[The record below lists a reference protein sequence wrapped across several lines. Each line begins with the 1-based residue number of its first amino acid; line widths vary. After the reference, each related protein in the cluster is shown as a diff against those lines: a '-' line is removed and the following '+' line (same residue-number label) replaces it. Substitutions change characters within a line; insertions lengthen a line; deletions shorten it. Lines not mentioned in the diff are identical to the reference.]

1 MLAMEETAHPLGEL
15 PHVPQT
21 LSNPTETHLS
31 FKYFCGGNE
40 VKSKSQSILETVL
53 RLENRRANMPRDIQG
68 VIAFRFCE
76 KQRKILKKLKQVA
89 AECESPVD
97 DKGYCFKNLSA
108 AEQQALCLCKVS
120 LNFSIPQIS
129 DPDSIAIL
137 KLLKLLYYKI
147 KAALCIDTSSTL
159 ACIKDKDFINGKLE
173 GLLKKRFQTVSAALS
188 GTSNWGRAVFYS
200 LPFMISEKTRLLH
213 FKFATMNKE
222 RRMTALMQALRGN
235 DHEVKFPQKRIKVK
249 ASRNEILKSG
259 MTIMT
264 IPSQKDCVMEFDFEN
279 EVGSGLGPTMEFYA
293 LSAFEL
299 KSLKHL
305 WRPMEDGTLFPSPL
319 DPDTRDLEREQ
330 QALKC
335 FQYMGWLVGRAI
347 SDKRLADLPFA
358 EVFWEMV
365 LDQVLT
371 MSDVVRVD
379 KVKGMFL
386 LELDAVK
393 RRKEE
398 IEANPLLTSAQKKTH
413 ISSLKLKN
421 DCKIEDLGLSFVLQG
436 YDSIELKADGSSVEL
451 TTENVGE
458 YLSLTTYYTLNKTV
472 SLQVNGFRNG
482 FSLVLPVETL
492 QFFKS
497 SEMETLICGNKPE
510 QWDVRMLSEN
520 ILPVH
525 GYHKDSPQ
533 YKHFIEYLTTLQR
546 DKQRLFL
553 KYVTGSPRLPSGGFA
568 ELTPKLTVAKRIT
581 PEGDHPDLYLPSVM
595 TCQNYLKVPKYSSY
609 TVLKDKF
616 DYALSEGQNSFTL
629 S

>member
-1 MLAMEETAHPLGEL
+1 
-15 PHVPQT
+15 
-21 LSNPTETHLS
+21 
-31 FKYFCGGNE
+31 
-40 VKSKSQSILETVL
+40 
-53 RLENRRANMPRDIQG
+53 MPRDIQG

-97 DKGYCFKNLSA
+97 DRGRCFKNLSA

-120 LNFSIPQIS
+120 LNFSIPQIN
-129 DPDSIAIL
+129 DPNSIAIL
-137 KLLKLLYYKI
+137 KLLKFLYCQV
-147 KAALCIDTSSTL
+147 KAALCVNASSTL
-159 ACIKDKDFINGKLE
+159 ACIKDKDFVNSKLE

-188 GTSNWGRAVFYS
+188 GTSNWGRGVFYS
-200 LPFMISEKTRLLH
+200 LPFMISEKIRLLH

-222 RRMTALMQALRGN
+222 RRMAALMQALRGS
-235 DHEVKFPQKRIKVK
+235 DHEIKYPHKRIKVK
-249 ASRNEILKSG
+249 ASRDEILKSG
-259 MTIMT
+259 MAIMAVG
-264 IPSQKDCVMEFDFEN
+264 SQRDCVMEFDFEH
-279 EVGSGLGPTMEFYA
+279 EAGSGLGPTMEFYA

-299 KSLKHL
+299 KCLSHL
-305 WRPMEDGTLFPSPL
+305 WRPMEDYTLFPSPL
-319 DPDTRDLEREQ
+319 DPDARSFEREQ
-330 QALKC
+330 QTLKC
-335 FQYMGWLVGRAI
+335 FQYMGWLTARAI
-347 SDKRLADLPFA
+347 SDRRLVDLAFA

-365 LDQVLT
+365 LEQVLT
-371 MSDVVRVD
+371 VNDVVKVD
-379 KVKGMFL
+379 RVKGMFL

-393 RRKEE
+393 RKKEE
-398 IEANPLLTSAQKKTH
+398 IEANPLLTPAQKKAH
-413 ISSLKLKN
+413 IASLKLKN
-421 DCKIEDLGLSFVLQG
+421 DSKIEDLGLSFVLQG

-451 TTENVGE
+451 TTENVDE

-492 QFFKS
+492 QFFKP

-510 QWDVRMLSEN
+510 QWDVRMLTEN

-533 YKHFIEYLTTLQR
+533 YKHFIEYLTALQK

-568 ELTPKLTVAKRIT
+568 ELVPKLTVAKRIT

-595 TCQNYLKVPKYSSY
+595 TCQNYLKVPEYSSY
-609 TVLKDKF
+609 AVLKDKF